1 MLLQVL
7 SFEEDAAA
15 LDEGARHVREE
26 VVPSIQGAEGLL
38 AAYWAVG
45 RENGKRVS
53 IMVWESAEAAGAA
66 MPSVVEAIKRRRHEA
81 GRTTPQASP
90 TSVERFEVIAHVSN

>member
-1 MLLQVL
+1 MLLQVS

-53 IMVWESAEAAGAA
+53 IMVWD
-66 MPSVVEAIKRRRHEA
+66 RRGGGMDRAPGSWRLLRRAPAQRSE
-81 GRTTPQASP
+81 
-90 TSVERFEVIAHVSN
+90 